1 MPGLGR
7 TTITIAHRLST
18 IKDADIIYVMGD
30 GLVLESGSH
39 RDLLQAEGAYARL
52 VQAQKLR
59 EGDEQSVI
67 PVDSDGLS
75 EEGRTEEAALENIP
89 LGRKNT
95 QHSQLSDTLEKRKKE
110 NASRNDED
118 DYSLPHLFKRMAPL
132 IRDQWRNYL
141 IGSAFACGTSQCYL
155 CSLHEYV
162 LTFYQ

>member
-1 MPGLGR
+1 
-7 TTITIAHRLST
+7 
-18 IKDADIIYVMGD
+18 MGE

-39 RDLLQAEGAYARL
+39 RDLLKAEGAYARL

-59 EGDEQSVI
+59 ENDDQSAI
-67 PVDSDGLS
+67 PVNSGGIS
-75 EEGRTEEAALENIP
+75 KEERIEEAALENIP

-95 QHSQLSDTLEKRKKE
+95 QHSQVSETLEKRKKE

-118 DYSLPHLFKRMAPL
+118 DYSLPYLFKRMAPL

-155 CSLHEYV
+155 YSLHEYV
-162 LTFYQ
+162 LIFYQ